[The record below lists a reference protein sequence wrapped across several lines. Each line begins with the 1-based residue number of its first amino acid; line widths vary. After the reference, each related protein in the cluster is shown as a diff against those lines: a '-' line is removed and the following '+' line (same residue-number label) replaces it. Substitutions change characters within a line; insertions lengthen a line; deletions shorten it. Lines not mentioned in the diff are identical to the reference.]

1 MNELFEILDNRAEFA
16 EFDER
21 ESVENMVRAVF
32 GDEIE
37 IVYYD

>member
-1 MNELFEILDNRAEFA
+1 MDELIEILDNRAEFA

-21 ESVENMVRAVF
+21 QTIADMVREVF
-32 GDEIE
+32 GDDAE

>member
-1 MNELFEILDNRAEFA
+1 MDELMEILDNRAEFA

-21 ESVENMVRAVF
+21 QTIADMVHQIF
-32 GDEIE
+32 GDEAE

>member
-1 MNELFEILDNRAEFA
+1 MDELIEILDNRAEFA

-21 ESVENMVRAVF
+21 QTIENMVREVF
-32 GDEIE
+32 GDDAE

>member
-1 MNELFEILDNRAEFA
+1 MDELLEILDNRAEFA

-21 ESVENMVRAVF
+21 ESVADMVRQVF
-32 GDEIE
+32 GDEVE

>member
-1 MNELFEILDNRAEFA
+1 MDEILELLDNRAEFA

-32 GDEIE
+32 GDDVEIT
-37 IVYYD
+37 YYD

>member
-1 MNELFEILDNRAEFA
+1 MDELLEILDNRAEFA

-21 ESVENMVRAVF
+21 ETIESMVYEVF
-32 GDEIE
+32 GEDAE